1 MNNSEKTVL
10 VVGASGAFGSAI
22 TKRLLTDGYTVLAT
36 ARNTDAIDESTL
48 KLKLDLED
56 QNSIDL
62 LVKYLLD
69 HNIQLHGIIQA
80 AGVVGF
86 GKVIETSAQESQRLM
101 QINNLGPANLI
112 SRLKPLLQEG
122 SYVLSITGVV
132 AERVFPGMVA
142 YCSSKM
148 AFASFLA
155 GINTEWRRDKIQI
168 LDARPGHTETGLS
181 SRAIF
186 GTAPAFPEGMTKEH
200 VIEVIFKAL
209 AEGKG
214 ILASSEF

>member
-1 MNNSEKTVL
+1 MNNTGKTVL
-10 VVGASGAFGSAI
+10 VIGASGAFGSAI
-22 TKRLLTDGYTVLAT
+22 VTRLLSEGYSVLAA
-36 ARNTDAIDESTL
+36 ARNTDAIPDGPL

-62 LVKYLLD
+62 VVNYLLEQ
-69 HNIQLHGIIQA
+69 NAPLAGIIQA

-86 GKVIETSAQESQRLM
+86 GKVTETSATDSQRLM
-101 QINNLGPANLI
+101 QVNNLGPANLI
-112 SRLKPLLQEG
+112 SRLKPLLQEE
-122 SYVLSITGVV
+122 SFVISITGVV

-142 YCSSKM
+142 YCTSKM
-148 AFASFLA
+148 AFAAFLA

-168 LDARPGHTETGLS
+168 VDARPGHTETGLD

-200 VIEVIFKAL
+200 VIDVLFTGL

-214 ILASSEF
+214 IIASSEF

>member
-1 MNNSEKTVL
+1 MNNSDKTVL
-10 VVGASGAFGSAI
+10 VIGASGAFGSAI
-22 TKRLLTDGYTVLAT
+22 TKRLITDGYTVLAT
-36 ARNTDAIDESTL
+36 ARNTDAIPESTL

-62 LVKYLLD
+62 LVNYLLD
-69 HNIQLHGIIQA
+69 QNIQLHGIIQA

-86 GKVIETSAQESQRLM
+86 GKVTETSAQDAQRLM

-132 AERVFPGMVA
+132 AERVFPGMAA

-186 GTAPAFPEGMTKEH
+186 GTAPAFPEGMSADH

-214 ILASSEF
+214 IIASSEF

>member
-1 MNNSEKTVL
+1 MNNTGKTVL
-10 VVGASGAFGSAI
+10 VIGASGSFGSSI
-22 TKRLLTDGYTVLAT
+22 SKKLLTEGYTVLAA
-36 ARNTDAIDESTL
+36 ARNTDAIPDGVL

-56 QNSIDL
+56 QNSIET
-62 LVKYLLD
+62 LVSYLLD
-69 HNIQLHGIIQA
+69 QNTPLAGIVQA

-86 GKVIETSAQESQRLM
+86 GKVSETSASDAQKLM
-101 QINNLGPANLI
+101 QINHMGPSNLI
-112 SRLKPLLQEG
+112 SRLKPLLQEE
-122 SYVLSITGVV
+122 SFVLSITGVV

-142 YCSSKM
+142 YCTSKM

-168 LDARPGHTETGLS
+168 LDARPGHTETGLAT
-181 SRAIF
+181 RAIF

-200 VIEVIFKAL
+200 VIDVLFNGL

-214 ILASSEF
+214 IIASSEF